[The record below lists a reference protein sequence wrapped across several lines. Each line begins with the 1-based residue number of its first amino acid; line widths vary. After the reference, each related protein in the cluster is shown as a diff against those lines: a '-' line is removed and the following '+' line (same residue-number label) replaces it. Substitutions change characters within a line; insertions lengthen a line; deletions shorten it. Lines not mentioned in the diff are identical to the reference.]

1 MCEKIVEFINLDY
14 RVKQNLI
21 KNARETI
28 KQGYK
33 LSDQI
38 RQFKKLYSEV
48 V

>member
-1 MCEKIVEFINLDY
+1 K
-14 RVKQNLI
+14 VKLNLI

-28 KQGYK
+28 NQGYK

-38 RQFKKLYSEV
+38 QQFKKLYSGV